1 MCHTYSKGK
10 RRIKKMKEH
19 IRNIIE
25 ESLNDEVI
33 VGKEWEDL
41 LSSLPLSGQKHSF
54 VLNRKNKILQIV
66 RYTVA
71 IFIGFGLSVATFYF
85 IDRNST
91 SETGTYK
98 LATLKG
104 EKSYLQLPD
113 GTKVWLNSCTTI
125 QYAEDYGHSER
136 NIYLS
141 GEAYFEV
148 ARNEKK
154 PFIVKTNGI
163 DVKALGT
170 AFNISAYPEDTQLI
184 TTLFSGKVAV
194 QPTLNKQEIM
204 LAPNQVAIY
213 YKNGNKI
220 EVMPYDKNLFA
231 QWRGGY
237 LSFETMYLQDI
248 TKLLERNY
256 NVVFR
261 YENKKI
267 KKFKFS
273 GSFRNSEDL
282 TQILNVIKTNTGIQY
297 QVAQDTI
304 IIK

>member
-1 MCHTYSKGK
+1 
-10 RRIKKMKEH
+10 MKEYTKD
-19 IRNIIE
+19 IIE
-25 ESLNDEVI
+25 ESLNDEVV
-33 VGKEWEDL
+33 VGYEWERL
-41 LSSLPLSGQKHSF
+41 LSSLPALEPSSSPTPKKEKTF
-54 VLNRKNKILQIV
+54 LLVL
-66 RYTVA
+66 RYAAA
-71 IFIGFGLSVATFYF
+71 IFIGFGISLATIFF
-85 IDRNST
+85 IDQKNT
-91 SETGTYK
+91 TETGTYK
-98 LATLKG
+98 LVTLKG

-125 QYAEDYGHSER
+125 QYAEDYGRSNR
-136 NIYLS
+136 NIHLS

-154 PFIVKTNGI
+154 PFIVKANGI

-194 QPTLNKQEIM
+194 QPTLTKQQIM

-213 YKNGNKI
+213 YKSGNKI
-220 EVMPYDKNLFA
+220 EVTTYDKKLFA

-237 LSFETMYLQDI
+237 LSFEMMYLQDI

-261 YENKKI
+261 YDNQKI
-267 KKFKFS
+267 KKLKFS

-297 QVAQDTI
+297 QARQDTI

>member
-1 MCHTYSKGK
+1 
-10 RRIKKMKEH
+10 MKEY
-19 IRNIIE
+19 IKDIIE
-25 ESLNDEVI
+25 ESLNDEVV
-33 VGKEWEDL
+33 VGNEWERL
-41 LSSLPLSGQKHSF
+41 LSSLPTSEPNNSPTPKKEKTFL
-54 VLNRKNKILQIV
+54 LAL
-66 RYTVA
+66 RYAAA
-71 IFIGFGLSVATFYF
+71 IFIGFGISLATIFF
-85 IDRNST
+85 IDQQNT
-91 SETGTYK
+91 TEPGIYK
-98 LATLKG
+98 LVTLKG

-125 QYAEDYGHSER
+125 QYAEDYGRSNR
-136 NIYLS
+136 NTHLS

-194 QPTLNKQEIM
+194 QPTLTKQQIM

-213 YKNGNKI
+213 YKSGNKI
-220 EVMPYDKNLFA
+220 EVTPYDKKLFA

-237 LSFETMYLQDI
+237 LSFEMMYLQDI

-261 YENKKI
+261 YDNQKI

-297 QVAQDTI
+297 QATQDTI